1 MTLVLQDLRV
11 ALRNW
16 SLELSIEF
24 DGRITGIYGASGAGK
39 TSLLEAIA
47 GLRRPSAG
55 RVLFSGAVW
64 SDASTRTHLRP
75 GGRRVGYVPQ
85 DGALFPHLS
94 GRHNLVYGYRES
106 APHAPGLTPPH
117 VAEILEIGALLD
129 RPVGELSGG
138 ERQRIALGR
147 ALLADSRLLLLDE
160 PLASLD
166 RPLRRRILPYFERIR
181 DEFKVP
187 MLFVSHDA
195 SELVGICDEVLVLD
209 RGRKVALGTPAALF
223 EESSAR
229 EYVLRTT
236 NSNSKS

>member
-1 MTLVLQDLRV
+1 MNLSIHDLVLPLQ
-11 ALRNW
+11 NW
-16 SLELSIEF
+16 SLELSLELT
-24 DGRITGIYGASGAGK
+24 GNITGVYGASGAGK

-47 GLRRPSAG
+47 GLRKPSFGTITFAG
-55 RVLFSGAVW
+55 EDWTGIGA
-64 SDASTRTHLRP
+64 RE
-75 GGRRVGYVPQ
+75 RRVGYVPQ
-85 DGALFPHLS
+85 DGALFPHMS
-94 GRHNLVYGYRES
+94 ARRNLVYGFRERS
-106 APHAPGLTPPH
+106 PHAPGLTSDH

-129 RPVGELSGG
+129 RPVNELSGG
-138 ERQRIALGR
+138 ERQRVALGR

-160 PLASLD
+160 PLAALD

-209 RGRKVALGTPAALF
+209 RGRKVALDSPSGLF

-229 EYVLRTT
+229 EFVLRAPSIT
-236 NSNSKS
+236 SKERN